1 MVAGEAERRL
11 RQVNTQPSLARESCH
26 AKAEAPNLS
35 PMSAPYPEQAVA
47 VLFSG
52 GDAPGMNAF
61 LRAVV
66 RLGLN
71 REKIAVLGVRDGY
84 RGLVRTAR
92 AINGDAEALIRLKN
106 TIASHPG
113 RAGLIND
120 QLDLIQM
127 DHASVS
133 GIMGKGGT
141 ILGSAR
147 CLEFHD
153 KEVRA
158 KVIRLLKQLNVR
170 ALVVVG
176 GDGSLTGAR
185 LLADE
190 SDLRVIGIPATID
203 NDLQFTDMALGVD
216 TAVNTLVWA
225 VDHFIDTARSHRRVM
240 VLETM
245 GRESGDLA
253 RMAGLASGAEMIIT
267 PEPGALTGAAMEKL
281 AAKIEGAMTRGRGHA
296 IVLVAEGVQ
305 FDPPQKRNRAYVL
318 MDAFQQ
324 YFQRPGAP
332 FPDLEVRPSV
342 LGHLQRGGHTTPQ
355 DCILAARFADCA
367 WKCIQKADGG
377 SGITALRKNV
387 VEIVPYGEPDMPERA
402 VFSREM
408 DQLHDDLSSW

>member
-1 MVAGEAERRL
+1 M
-11 RQVNTQPSLARESCH
+11 NTQPSLARESCH

-92 AINGDAEALIRLKN
+92 AVNGDAEALVRLKN

-190 SDLRVIGIPATID
+190 SDLRIIGIPATID

-324 YFQRPGAP
+324 YFQRAGAP

>member
-1 MVAGEAERRL
+1 M
-11 RQVNTQPSLARESCH
+11 LATRGVL
-26 AKAEAPNLS
+26 AKAKAPTNF
-35 PMSAPYPEQAVA
+35 MSHSFPEQSVA

-52 GDAPGMNAF
+52 GDSPGMNAF
-61 LRAVV
+61 LRAIV

-71 REKIAVLGVRDGY
+71 REKIAVLGIRNGY

-92 AINGDAEALIRLKN
+92 AVNGDAEALVRLKN
-106 TIASHPG
+106 TICSHPG
-113 RAGLIND
+113 RAGLINE
-120 QLDLIQM
+120 QLDVIQM

-147 CLEFHD
+147 CLEFHQ
-153 KEVRA
+153 KEVRES
-158 KVIRLLKQLNVR
+158 VIKLLKGLNVR
-170 ALVVVG
+170 ALVIVG
-176 GDGSLTGAR
+176 GDGSLTGAK
-185 LLADE
+185 LLAEE
-190 SDLRVIGIPATID
+190 SDLRVIGVPGTID

-267 PEPGALTGAAMEKL
+267 PEGGPLTADSMKVL

-296 IVLVAEGVQ
+296 IVLVAEGVK

-318 MDAFQQ
+318 MDAFQE
-324 YFQRPGAP
+324 YFQRAGAP

-367 WKCIQKADGG
+367 WKNIRAADGKN
-377 SGITALRKNV
+377 GITALRKNII
-387 VEIVPYGEPDMPERA
+387 EIVPYGEPDMPERA
-402 VFSREM
+402 EFSREM
-408 DQLHDDLSSW
+408 EQLHDDLSSW

>member
-1 MVAGEAERRL
+1 M
-11 RQVNTQPSLARESCH
+11 T
-26 AKAEAPNLS
+26 
-35 PMSAPYPEQAVA
+35 APYPEQAVA

-61 LRAVV
+61 LRAIV

-71 REKIAVLGVRDGY
+71 REKVAVLGVRDGY

-92 AINGDAEALIRLKN
+92 AVNGDTEALVRLKK

-120 QLDLIQM
+120 QIDLMQM

-153 KEVRA
+153 PEIRAEV
-158 KVIRLLKQLNVR
+158 IHLLSQLNVR
-170 ALVVVG
+170 ALIVVG
-176 GDGSLTGAR
+176 GDGSLKGAS
-185 LLADE
+185 LLAAQSE
-190 SDLRVIGIPATID
+190 LRVIGVPATID
-203 NDLQFTDMALGVD
+203 NDLRFTDMALGVD
-216 TAVNTLVWA
+216 TAVKTLVWA

-245 GRESGDLA
+245 GRQSGDLA

-267 PEPGALTGAAMEKL
+267 PESGALTNIAMERL
-281 AAKIEGAMTRGRGHA
+281 AAKIESAMSRGRGHA

-305 FDPPQKRNRAYVL
+305 FDPPQRRNRAYVL
-318 MDAFQQ
+318 LDAFQQ
-324 YFQRPGAP
+324 YFQRPGGP

-342 LGHLQRGGHTTPQ
+342 LGHLQRGGHTTPH

-367 WKCIQKADGG
+367 WKCIQGPERI

-387 VEIVPYGEPDMPERA
+387 VEIVPYGEPDMPEREI
-402 VFSREM
+402 FSREM
-408 DQLHDDLSSW
+408 DQLHDGLSSW

>member
-1 MVAGEAERRL
+1 MTA
-11 RQVNTQPSLARESCH
+11 S
-26 AKAEAPNLS
+26 
-35 PMSAPYPEQAVA
+35 YPDQAVA

-92 AINGDAEALIRLKN
+92 AVNGDAEALIRLKN

-153 KEVRA
+153 KEVRT
-158 KVIRLLKQLNVR
+158 KVIKLLKSLNVR

-190 SDLRVIGIPATID
+190 SDLRIIGIPATID

-253 RMAGLASGAEMIIT
+253 RMAGLASGADMIIT
-267 PEPGALTGAAMEKL
+267 PEPGALTNVAMEKL

-305 FDPPQKRNRAYVL
+305 FEPPQKRNRAYVL

-324 YFQRPGAP
+324 YFQRAGAP

-402 VFSREM
+402 VFSQEM
-408 DQLHDDLSSW
+408 DRLHDDLSSW

>member
-1 MVAGEAERRL
+1 M
-11 RQVNTQPSLARESCH
+11 TPIF
-26 AKAEAPNLS
+26 
-35 PMSAPYPEQAVA
+35 PEQSVA

-52 GDAPGMNAF
+52 GDSPGMNAF
-61 LRAVV
+61 LRAIV

-71 REKIAVLGVRDGY
+71 REKITVLGVRDGY

-92 AINGDAEALIRLKN
+92 ALNGDAEALVRLKKD
-106 TIASHPG
+106 IATHIG
-113 RAGLIND
+113 RAGLISE
-120 QLDLIQM
+120 QLHIIQM

-158 KVIRLLKQLNVR
+158 KVIHLLKGLNIR

-176 GDGSLTGAR
+176 GDGSLTGAK
-185 LLADE
+185 LLEEE
-190 SDLRVIGIPATID
+190 SDLRVIGVPATID

-216 TAVNTLVWA
+216 TAVNTLVWS

-253 RMAGLASGAEMIIT
+253 RMAGLASGAEMVIT
-267 PEPGALTGAAMEKL
+267 PEAGPLTAADMQRL

-305 FDPPQKRNRAYVL
+305 FEPQQKRNRAYVL
-318 MDAFQQ
+318 MEAFQE

-342 LGHLQRGGHTTPQ
+342 LGHLQRGGHTTPH

-367 WKCIQKADGG
+367 WKTIIDENGRNG
-377 SGITALRKNV
+377 VTVLRKNI
-387 VEIVPYGEPDMPERA
+387 VEIVPYGTADMPERA
-402 VFSREM
+402 AFSQEM
-408 DQLHDDLSSW
+408 EQLHEHLSSW

>member
-1 MVAGEAERRL
+1 MTA
-11 RQVNTQPSLARESCH
+11 N
-26 AKAEAPNLS
+26 
-35 PMSAPYPEQAVA
+35 YPENAVA

-92 AINGDAEALIRLKN
+92 AVNGDAESLVRLKN

-153 KEVRA
+153 PEVRA
-158 KVIRLLKQLNVR
+158 NVIRLLKGLNVR

-176 GDGSLTGAR
+176 GDGSLTGAK

-190 SDLRVIGIPATID
+190 SDLSIIGVPATID

-267 PEPGALTGAAMEKL
+267 PEPGPLKAQDMERL

-324 YFQRPGAP
+324 YFQRAGAP

-367 WKCIQKADGG
+367 WKSIRTGSR

-387 VEIVPYGEPDMPERA
+387 VEIVPYGEPDMPERE

>member
-1 MVAGEAERRL
+1 MIPTYPA
-11 RQVNTQPSLARESCH
+11 QP
-26 AKAEAPNLS
+26 
-35 PMSAPYPEQAVA
+35 VA

-61 LRAVV
+61 LRAFV

-71 REKIAVLGVRDGY
+71 REKISVLGVRDGY

-92 AINGDAEALIRLKN
+92 IVNDDPDALVRLKKD
-106 TIASHPG
+106 IATHIG
-113 RAGLIND
+113 RAGLISE
-120 QLDLIQM
+120 QLHLIQM

-153 KEVRA
+153 PEVRA
-158 KVIRLLKQLNVR
+158 KVIRLLRALEVR

-176 GDGSLTGAR
+176 GDGSLTGAK
-185 LLADE
+185 LIAEE
-190 SDLRVIGIPATID
+190 SDLRVIGVPATID

-216 TAVNTLVWA
+216 TAVHTLVWA

-267 PEPGALTGAAMEKL
+267 PEPGPLSQEAIRSL

-305 FDPPQKRNRAYVL
+305 FHPPQKRNRAYVL
-318 MDAFQQ
+318 MDAFQE

-367 WKCIQKADGG
+367 WKCLQNPEGG
-377 SGITALRKNV
+377 SGITALRKNI
-387 VEIVPYGEPDMPERA
+387 VEIVPYGTPDMPERA
-402 VFSREM
+402 AFSVEM
-408 DQLHDDLSSW
+408 DQLHEDLSSW

>member
-1 MVAGEAERRL
+1 M
-11 RQVNTQPSLARESCH
+11 TPIF
-26 AKAEAPNLS
+26 
-35 PMSAPYPEQAVA
+35 PEQSVA

-52 GDAPGMNAF
+52 GDSPGMNAF
-61 LRAVV
+61 LRAIV

-92 AINGDAEALIRLKN
+92 ALNGDAEALVRLKKD
-106 TIASHPG
+106 IATHTG
-113 RAGLIND
+113 RAGLISE
-120 QLDLIQM
+120 QLHIIQM

-158 KVIRLLKQLNVR
+158 KVIHLLKGLNIR

-176 GDGSLTGAR
+176 GDGSLTGAK
-185 LLADE
+185 LLAEE
-190 SDLRVIGIPATID
+190 SDLRVIGVPATID

-216 TAVNTLVWA
+216 TAVNTLVWS

-267 PEPGALTGAAMEKL
+267 PESGPLTAADIQRL

-305 FDPPQKRNRAYVL
+305 FEPPQKRNRAYVL
-318 MDAFQQ
+318 MEAFQE

-342 LGHLQRGGHTTPQ
+342 LGHLQRGGHTTPH

-367 WKCIQKADGG
+367 WKT
-377 SGITALRKNV
+377 ITDENGRNGVTVLRKNI
-387 VEIVPYGEPDMPERA
+387 VEVVPYGTADMPERA
-402 VFSREM
+402 AFSQEM
-408 DQLHDDLSSW
+408 EQLHEHLSSW

>member
-1 MVAGEAERRL
+1 MTA
-11 RQVNTQPSLARESCH
+11 N
-26 AKAEAPNLS
+26 
-35 PMSAPYPEQAVA
+35 YPENAVA

-61 LRAVV
+61 LRAIV

-92 AINGDAEALIRLKN
+92 AVNGDAESLVRLKN

-153 KEVRA
+153 PEVRA
-158 KVIRLLKQLNVR
+158 KVIRLLKGLNVR

-176 GDGSLTGAR
+176 GDGSLTGAK
-185 LLADE
+185 LLAEE
-190 SDLRVIGIPATID
+190 SDLSIIGIPATID

-267 PEPGALTGAAMEKL
+267 PEPGPLKAQDMERL

-305 FDPPQKRNRAYVL
+305 FDPPQKHNRAYVL

-324 YFQRPGAP
+324 YFQRAGAP

-355 DCILAARFADCA
+355 DCILASRFADCA
-367 WKCIQKADGG
+367 WKSIRTGAR

>member
-1 MVAGEAERRL
+1 
-11 RQVNTQPSLARESCH
+11 
-26 AKAEAPNLS
+26 
-35 PMSAPYPEQAVA
+35 
-47 VLFSG
+47 
-52 GDAPGMNAF
+52 MNAF
-61 LRAVV
+61 LRAFV

-71 REKIAVLGVRDGY
+71 REKISVLGVRDGY

-92 AINGDAEALIRLKN
+92 IVNDDPDALIRLKKD
-106 TIASHPG
+106 IATHIG
-113 RAGLIND
+113 RAGLISE
-120 QLDLIQM
+120 QLHLIQM

-153 KEVRA
+153 PEVRA
-158 KVIRLLKQLNVR
+158 KVIRLLHALEVR

-176 GDGSLTGAR
+176 GDGSLTGAK
-185 LLADE
+185 LIAEE
-190 SDLRVIGIPATID
+190 SDLRVIGVPATID

-216 TAVNTLVWA
+216 TAVHTLVWA

-267 PEPGALTGAAMEKL
+267 PEPGPLSQEAIRSL

-318 MDAFQQ
+318 MDAFQE

-367 WKCIQKADGG
+367 WKCLQNPEGG
-377 SGITALRKNV
+377 SGITALRKNI
-387 VEIVPYGEPDMPERA
+387 VEIVPYGTPDMPERA
-402 VFSREM
+402 AFSVEM
-408 DQLHDDLSSW
+408 DQLHEDLSSW

>member
-1 MVAGEAERRL
+1 MTA
-11 RQVNTQPSLARESCH
+11 N
-26 AKAEAPNLS
+26 
-35 PMSAPYPEQAVA
+35 YPENAVA

-92 AINGDAEALIRLKN
+92 AVNGDAESLVRLKN

-153 KEVRA
+153 PEVRA
-158 KVIRLLKQLNVR
+158 KVIRLLKGLNVR

-176 GDGSLTGAR
+176 GDGSLTGAK

-190 SDLRVIGIPATID
+190 SDLSIIGVPATID

-267 PEPGALTGAAMEKL
+267 PEPGPLKAQDMERL

-324 YFQRPGAP
+324 YFQRVGAP

-367 WKCIQKADGG
+367 WKSIRTGSR

-387 VEIVPYGEPDMPERA
+387 VEIVPYGEPDMPERE

>member
-1 MVAGEAERRL
+1 
-11 RQVNTQPSLARESCH
+11 VNTQPSLARESCH

-92 AINGDAEALIRLKN
+92 AVNGDAEALVRLKN

-190 SDLRVIGIPATID
+190 SDLRIIGIPATID

-324 YFQRPGAP
+324 YFQRAGAP

>member
-1 MVAGEAERRL
+1 VNGDIEAL
-11 RQVNTQPSLARESCH
+11 
-26 AKAEAPNLS
+26 
-35 PMSAPYPEQAVA
+35 
-47 VLFSG
+47 
-52 GDAPGMNAF
+52 
-61 LRAVV
+61 V
-66 RLGLN
+66 RL
-71 REKIAVLGVRDGY
+71 K
-84 RGLVRTAR
+84 
-92 AINGDAEALIRLKN
+92 K

-153 KEVRA
+153 QEIRT
-158 KVIRLLKQLNVR
+158 KVIQLLSQLNVR
-170 ALVVVG
+170 ALIVVG

-185 LLADE
+185 LLAAE
-190 SDLRVIGIPATID
+190 SNLRVIGVPATID
-203 NDLQFTDMALGVD
+203 NDLRFTDMALGVD
-216 TAVNTLVWA
+216 TAVKTLVWA

-245 GRESGDLA
+245 GRQSGDLA

-267 PEPGALTGAAMEKL
+267 PESGALTNTAMERL
-281 AAKIEGAMTRGRGHA
+281 AAKIESAMSRGRGHA

-305 FDPPQKRNRAYVL
+305 FDPPQRRNRAYVL

-324 YFQRPGAP
+324 YFQRPGGP

-342 LGHLQRGGHTTPQ
+342 LGHLQRGGHTTPH

-367 WKCIQKADGG
+367 WKCIQGPERI

-387 VEIVPYGEPDMPERA
+387 VEIVPYGEPDMPERE

>member
-1 MVAGEAERRL
+1 MTA
-11 RQVNTQPSLARESCH
+11 N
-26 AKAEAPNLS
+26 
-35 PMSAPYPEQAVA
+35 YPENAVA

-61 LRAVV
+61 LRAIV

-92 AINGDAEALIRLKN
+92 AVNGDAESLVRLKN

-113 RAGLIND
+113 RSGLIND

-153 KEVRA
+153 PEVRA
-158 KVIRLLKQLNVR
+158 NVIRLLKGLNVR

-176 GDGSLTGAR
+176 GDGSLTGAK

-190 SDLRVIGIPATID
+190 SDLSIIGVPATID

-267 PEPGALTGAAMEKL
+267 PEPGPLKAQDMERL

-324 YFQRPGAP
+324 YFQRAGAP

-355 DCILAARFADCA
+355 DCILASRFADCA
-367 WKCIQKADGG
+367 WKTIRAGAR

-387 VEIVPYGEPDMPERA
+387 VEIVPYGEPDMPERE

>member
-1 MVAGEAERRL
+1 M
-11 RQVNTQPSLARESCH
+11 TPS
-26 AKAEAPNLS
+26 
-35 PMSAPYPEQAVA
+35 YPEQAVA

-92 AINGDAEALIRLKN
+92 AVNGDAEALVRLKN
-106 TIASHPG
+106 AIASHPG

-147 CLEFHD
+147 CLEFHH
-153 KEVRA
+153 KEVRT
-158 KVIRLLKQLNVR
+158 KVIHLLKGLNVR

-176 GDGSLTGAR
+176 GDGSLTGAK
-185 LLADE
+185 LLATE
-190 SDLRVIGIPATID
+190 SDLQIIGIPATID

-245 GRESGDLA
+245 GRASGDLA

-267 PEPGALTGAAMEKL
+267 PESGALKAADMERL

-296 IVLVAEGVQ
+296 IVLVAEGVE

-324 YFQRPGAP
+324 YFQRSGAP

-367 WKCIQKADGG
+367 WKNIGG
-377 SGITALRKNV
+377 STGKSGVTALRKNII
-387 VEIVPYGEPDMPERA
+387 EIVPYGEPDMPERA
-402 VFSREM
+402 AFSREM
-408 DQLHDDLSSW
+408 EQLHDDLSSW

>member
-1 MVAGEAERRL
+1 MTA
-11 RQVNTQPSLARESCH
+11 N
-26 AKAEAPNLS
+26 
-35 PMSAPYPEQAVA
+35 YPENAVA

-61 LRAVV
+61 LRAIV

-92 AINGDAEALIRLKN
+92 AVNGDAESLVRLKN

-153 KEVRA
+153 PEVRA
-158 KVIRLLKQLNVR
+158 KVIRLLKSLNVR

-176 GDGSLTGAR
+176 GDGSLTGAK
-185 LLADE
+185 LLAEE
-190 SDLRVIGIPATID
+190 SDLSIIGIPATID

-267 PEPGALTGAAMEKL
+267 PEPGPLKAQDMERL

-324 YFQRPGAP
+324 YFQRAGAP

-355 DCILAARFADCA
+355 DCILASRFADCA
-367 WKCIQKADGG
+367 WKSIRTGAR

>member
-1 MVAGEAERRL
+1 
-11 RQVNTQPSLARESCH
+11 
-26 AKAEAPNLS
+26 
-35 PMSAPYPEQAVA
+35 MSASFPEQSVA

-61 LRAVV
+61 LRAIV

-71 REKIAVLGVRDGY
+71 REKIAVLGIRDGY

-92 AINGDAEALIRLKN
+92 AVNDDAEALVRLKQD
-106 TIASHPG
+106 IATHAG
-113 RAGLIND
+113 RAGLISE
-120 QLDLIQM
+120 QLHIIQM

-153 KEVRA
+153 KKVRDS
-158 KVIRLLKQLNVR
+158 VIKLLKDLNVR

-185 LLADE
+185 LLAEE
-190 SDLRVIGIPATID
+190 SDLRIIGIPATID

-245 GRESGDLA
+245 GRASGDLA
-253 RMAGLASGAEMIIT
+253 RMAGLASGAEMIVT
-267 PEPGALTGAAMEKL
+267 PESGALNEEAMKKL

-296 IVLVAEGVQ
+296 IVLVAEGVE

-324 YFQRPGAP
+324 YFQRAGAP

-342 LGHLQRGGHTTPQ
+342 LGHLQRGGSPTYMDRVLCTLFGAKAVELITEGRFGRMVAHNGRFVESVP
-355 DCILAARFADCA
+355 LAEATGRLRTVPLDDGFVQTARAL
-367 WKCIQKADGG
+367 
-377 SGITALRKNV
+377 GICL
-387 VEIVPYGEPDMPERA
+387 GD
-402 VFSREM
+402 
-408 DQLHDDLSSW
+408 

>member
-1 MVAGEAERRL
+1 MPP
-11 RQVNTQPSLARESCH
+11 QPISMTPS
-26 AKAEAPNLS
+26 
-35 PMSAPYPEQAVA
+35 YPEQAVA

-61 LRAVV
+61 LRAIV

-92 AINGDAEALIRLKN
+92 AVNGDAESLVRLKN

-153 KEVRA
+153 PEVRA
-158 KVIRLLKQLNVR
+158 KVIRLLKSLNVR

-176 GDGSLTGAR
+176 GDGSLTGAK

-190 SDLRVIGIPATID
+190 SDLSIIGVPATID

-267 PEPGALTGAAMEKL
+267 PEPGPLKAQDMERL

-324 YFQRPGAP
+324 YFQRAGAP

-355 DCILAARFADCA
+355 DCILASRFADCA
-367 WKCIQKADGG
+367 WKTIGAGAR

>member
-1 MVAGEAERRL
+1 MTA
-11 RQVNTQPSLARESCH
+11 S
-26 AKAEAPNLS
+26 
-35 PMSAPYPEQAVA
+35 YPDQAVA

-61 LRAVV
+61 LRAIV

-92 AINGDAEALIRLKN
+92 AVNDDAEALIRLKN

-153 KEVRA
+153 KEVRTKA
-158 KVIRLLKQLNVR
+158 IKLLKSLNVR

-190 SDLRVIGIPATID
+190 SDLRIIGIPATID

-324 YFQRPGAP
+324 YFQRAGAP

-402 VFSREM
+402 VFSQEM

>member
-1 MVAGEAERRL
+1 MTA
-11 RQVNTQPSLARESCH
+11 S
-26 AKAEAPNLS
+26 
-35 PMSAPYPEQAVA
+35 YPEQAVA

-71 REKIAVLGVRDGY
+71 REKVAVLGVRDGY
-84 RGLVRTAR
+84 RGLVRAAR
-92 AINGDAEALIRLKN
+92 AVNGDIEALLRLKN

-158 KVIRLLKQLNVR
+158 KVINLLKQLNVR

-185 LLADE
+185 LLASE

-267 PEPGALTGAAMEKL
+267 PEPGALTNAAMEKL

-324 YFQRPGAP
+324 YLQRPGAP

-367 WKCIQKADGG
+367 WKCIQKPDAG